1 MAAISRAMNEP
12 ISWPHRV
19 WARQDS
25 LANVAWLLALPLSFV
40 YGAAVG
46 LRNLLYRGAW
56 LPTKA
61 LPGAVVSV
69 GNLTVGGTGK
79 TPTTLWLADE
89 LRQRGYRV
97 AILTRGYR
105 RTARGPLAL
114 ATRALP
120 EEPVEGARA
129 DVVGD
134 EAFMMSQLFGE
145 TLGVAERRYQAG
157 MTVLGTEKIDVFIL
171 DDGFQHQQLKRD
183 LDLVL
188 LGDDC
193 SGRLLPA
200 GPFREPIRGLARAQ
214 LFLVTGAKEKWPQIL
229 RANHGQGE
237 IFFGALRERC
247 VRTWEGDRW
256 VEYALSR
263 MTGAKILAISGIANA
278 ALFYR
283 MIDDWQG
290 EIVDVLEFEDH
301 HRYSQQDWQR
311 INRGARKADMIVTT
325 EKDIVK
331 LMRFPFPRHQL
342 FALRVEMVIEQKQA
356 LMTAVERAV
365 RERLTAIR
373 AANG

>member
-1 MAAISRAMNEP
+1 MNEP
-12 ISWPHRV
+12 VSWTRRV

-25 LANVAWLLALPLSFV
+25 LAHVVWLLALPLSCA

-46 LRNLLYRGAW
+46 LRNFLYRGAW

-105 RTARGPLAL
+105 RTTRGPLAL
-114 ATRALP
+114 ASSTLP
-120 EEPVEGARA
+120 EPLLEGARA
-129 DVVGD
+129 DVAGD
-134 EAFMMSQLFGE
+134 EACMMSKLFGE
-145 TLGVAERRYQAG
+145 TLGVAEKRYQAG

-171 DDGFQHQQLKRD
+171 DDGFQHQQLRRD

-193 SGRLLPA
+193 SGWLLPA
-200 GPFREPIRGLARAQ
+200 GPFREPICGLARAQ
-214 LFLVTGAKEKWPQIL
+214 LFLVTGAKEKWLQIL
-229 RANHGQGE
+229 HGNHKQGE
-237 IFFGALRERC
+237 IFFGALRARC

-256 VEYALSR
+256 GEYPLSR

-331 LMRFPFPRHQL
+331 LMCFPFARHQL
-342 FALRVEMVIEQKQA
+342 FALRVEMVIERGQT

-365 RERLTAIR
+365 RERLIAIR
-373 AANG
+373 ARDA